1 MLWHKAIP
9 AKQRIKEI
17 EQGLIREF
25 IDIIR
30 DPIDIKKLIFDLI
43 RRAYDEISILFSS
56 ANAFRLLE
64 REDILEVIKQASS
77 ERNVNVR
84 ILVDVSKD
92 DDLKEIKEKVKW
104 AGQGRSIT
112 FQPILK
118 SSFKSKITTLMIDSR
133 IELPLA

>member
-1 MLWHKAIP
+1 
-9 AKQRIKEI
+9 
-17 EQGLIREF
+17 
-25 IDIIR
+25 
-30 DPIDIKKLIFDLI
+30 
-43 RRAYDEISILFSS
+43 
-56 ANAFRLLE
+56 LE
-64 REDILEVIKQASS
+64 REDILEVIKQSSS

-118 SSFKSKITTLMIDSR
+118 SSFKTKITTLMMIDSR